1 MIERLIYKDKL
12 TLDYVK
18 ERLKVHKY
26 EERFPMESRHL
37 KMQ

>member
-1 MIERLIYKDKL
+1 MIERLQSKDKL

-26 EERFPMESRHL
+26 EKHMPISL
-37 KMQ
+37 GS